1 MSVEHTH
8 DEYFIMSLTLC
19 AGTSTVVAAAPGYLL
34 RYPDLRPPDAEV
46 FLQLEPRVRELECVT
61 PKELENT
68 LRTRILVTPVNEGNI
83 IAVVG
88 RKLCGSSRDF
98 ARKSGLPETTV
109 LGVVCDEL

>member
-1 MSVEHTH
+1 
-8 DEYFIMSLTLC
+8 MSLTLC
-19 AGTSTVVAAAPGYLL
+19 ASTSTVVAAAPGYSL

-68 LRTRILVTPVNEGNI
+68 LRTRILVTPVNEGTI

-88 RKLCGSSRDF
+88 RELWRSSRDF
-98 ARKSGLPETTV
+98 ARKSGLPEPTV
-109 LGVVCDEL
+109 LEMICDEL